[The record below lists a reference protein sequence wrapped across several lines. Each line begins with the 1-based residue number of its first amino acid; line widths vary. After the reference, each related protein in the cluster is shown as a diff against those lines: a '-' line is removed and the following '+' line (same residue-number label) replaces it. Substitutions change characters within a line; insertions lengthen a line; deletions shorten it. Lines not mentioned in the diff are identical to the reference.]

1 MEEIT
6 PKMPLIYLPLFY
18 AEDNSY
24 VLYVAVI
31 FLAWLINKIKLY
43 LTYKLINSCV
53 KLLIKLVWGGWNYG
67 NCIRKGVTKD
77 TNKSWRIT
85 NGYGQKLEITSA
97 YLSSIENGKRGIPQ
111 DMSKK
116 IIKLYNL
123 DADESKNLFT
133 AEDESRKK
141 VEFDFTNSDPSK
153 KTLYWHLREVLMN
166 LVMNSYKKS
175 ETF

>member
-1 MEEIT
+1 MYEEDETMATVFGKALRKIR
-6 PKMPLIYLPLFY
+6 
-18 AEDNSY
+18 
-24 VLYVAVI
+24 
-31 FLAWLINKIKLY
+31 INRDE
-43 LTYKLINSCV
+43 
-53 KLLIKLVWGGWNYG
+53 LLMDMAK
-67 NCIRKGVTKD
+67 
-77 TNKSWRIT
+77 
-85 NGYGQKLEITSA
+85 KLEITSA

-153 KTLYWHLREVLMN
+153 KNIVLALARSFDDLSDEQLQEIRN
-166 LVMNSYKKS
+166 ILDKRKD
-175 ETF
+175 

>member
-1 MEEIT
+1 MYEEDETMATVFGEALRKIR
-6 PKMPLIYLPLFY
+6 
-18 AEDNSY
+18 
-24 VLYVAVI
+24 
-31 FLAWLINKIKLY
+31 INRDE
-43 LTYKLINSCV
+43 
-53 KLLIKLVWGGWNYG
+53 LLMDMAK
-67 NCIRKGVTKD
+67 
-77 TNKSWRIT
+77 
-85 NGYGQKLEITSA
+85 KLEITSA

-153 KTLYWHLREVLMN
+153 KNIVLALARSFDELSDEQLQEIRN
-166 LVMNSYKKS
+166 ILDKRKD
-175 ETF
+175 

>member
-1 MEEIT
+1 MYEEDETMATVFGKALRKIR
-6 PKMPLIYLPLFY
+6 
-18 AEDNSY
+18 
-24 VLYVAVI
+24 
-31 FLAWLINKIKLY
+31 INRDE
-43 LTYKLINSCV
+43 
-53 KLLIKLVWGGWNYG
+53 LLMDMAK
-67 NCIRKGVTKD
+67 
-77 TNKSWRIT
+77 
-85 NGYGQKLEITSA
+85 KLEITSA

-153 KTLYWHLREVLMN
+153 KNIVLALARSFDELSDEQLQEIRN
-166 LVMNSYKKS
+166 ILDKRKD
-175 ETF
+175 

>member
-1 MEEIT
+1 MASVFGKALRKIR
-6 PKMPLIYLPLFY
+6 
-18 AEDNSY
+18 
-24 VLYVAVI
+24 
-31 FLAWLINKIKLY
+31 INRDE
-43 LTYKLINSCV
+43 
-53 KLLIKLVWGGWNYG
+53 LLMDMAK
-67 NCIRKGVTKD
+67 
-77 TNKSWRIT
+77 
-85 NGYGQKLEITSA
+85 KLEITSA

-153 KTLYWHLREVLMN
+153 KNIVLALARSFDELSDEQLQEIRN
-166 LVMNSYKKS
+166 ILDKRKD
-175 ETF
+175 

>member
-1 MEEIT
+1 MYEEDETMGTVFGKALRKIR
-6 PKMPLIYLPLFY
+6 
-18 AEDNSY
+18 
-24 VLYVAVI
+24 
-31 FLAWLINKIKLY
+31 INRDE
-43 LTYKLINSCV
+43 
-53 KLLIKLVWGGWNYG
+53 LLMDMAK
-67 NCIRKGVTKD
+67 
-77 TNKSWRIT
+77 
-85 NGYGQKLEITSA
+85 KLEITSA

-153 KTLYWHLREVLMN
+153 KNIVLALARSFDELSDEQLQEIRN
-166 LVMNSYKKS
+166 ILDKRKD
-175 ETF
+175 

>member
-1 MEEIT
+1 LYEEDETMATVFGKALRKIR
-6 PKMPLIYLPLFY
+6 
-18 AEDNSY
+18 
-24 VLYVAVI
+24 
-31 FLAWLINKIKLY
+31 INRDE
-43 LTYKLINSCV
+43 
-53 KLLIKLVWGGWNYG
+53 LLMDMAK
-67 NCIRKGVTKD
+67 
-77 TNKSWRIT
+77 
-85 NGYGQKLEITSA
+85 KLEITSA

-153 KTLYWHLREVLMN
+153 KNIVLALARSFDELSDEQLQEIRN
-166 LVMNSYKKS
+166 ILDKRKD
-175 ETF
+175 

>member
-1 MEEIT
+1 MYEEDETMATVFGKALRKIR
-6 PKMPLIYLPLFY
+6 
-18 AEDNSY
+18 
-24 VLYVAVI
+24 
-31 FLAWLINKIKLY
+31 IN
-43 LTYKLINSCV
+43 CDE
-53 KLLIKLVWGGWNYG
+53 LLMDMAK
-67 NCIRKGVTKD
+67 
-77 TNKSWRIT
+77 
-85 NGYGQKLEITSA
+85 KLEITSA

-153 KTLYWHLREVLMN
+153 KNIVLALARSFDELSDEQLQEIRN
-166 LVMNSYKKS
+166 ILDKRKD
-175 ETF
+175 